1 MRTRL
6 ARAPRSALLIL
17 LCLATVFPL
26 LTMLSSALQPEGSV
40 PVGISW
46 PSEPHWENFVL
57 AWKAAQFWPL
67 LVSSVLIVLGVVP
80 LSLALATF
88 AGYGLA
94 MLKPPGHKVIGAVF
108 VIGLTLPGE
117 ALITP
122 LYYQSRDWGLL
133 GTRWAL
139 ILPLIGLNM
148 AFGVY
153 WMRSHFRGI
162 PADLH
167 EAASIDGA
175 GPWSAFRRVHLPLS
189 VNAISALS
197 ILFFLW
203 TWNQFLLALVLVDDP
218 TQRTMAGG
226 IAAFQG
232 EYSTDVVLLNAGALE
247 LMVPSLIVFIV
258 FQRRFVS
265 ALMQGSIR

>member
-1 MRTRL
+1 M
-6 ARAPRSALLIL
+6 
-17 LCLATVFPL
+17 
-26 LTMLSSALQPEGSV
+26 
-40 PVGISW
+40 
-46 PSEPHWENFVL
+46 
-57 AWKAAQFWPL
+57 
-67 LVSSVLIVLGVVP
+67 
-80 LSLALATF
+80 
-88 AGYGLA
+88 
-94 MLKPPGHKVIGAVF
+94 GAVF
-108 VIGLTLPGE
+108 VLGLTLPGE

-122 LYYQSRDWGLL
+122 LYYQMRDWGLL

-139 ILPLIGLNM
+139 ILPLVGLNM
-148 AFGVY
+148 AFGIY
-153 WMRSHFRGI
+153 WMRSHFSSI
-162 PADLH
+162 PAELH

-232 EYSTDVVLLNAGALE
+232 EYATDVVLLNAGALE
-247 LMVPSLIVFIV
+247 LIVPSLLVFIA

-265 ALMQGSIR
+265 ALMQGSVR